1 MNFAETS
8 LTLFCLILD
17 FGKGSNALR
26 LSKELG
32 GATGGTIF
40 FRKRHSKNGMVKHVR
55 GAFDLRKEILI
66 TIIDEN

>member
-32 GATGGTIF
+32 ATGGTIF

-55 GAFDLRKEILI
+55 GL
-66 TIIDEN
+66 